1 MEGNRLLINIKRFF
15 VDLIDIKS
23 DANIEGT
30 IEGIKKDI
38 DFKGQNVW
46 ILFFSILIASIGLNT
61 NSIPVIIG
69 AMLIAPLMGPI
80 LGIGLSVGTNDYDTL
95 KRSIRAFLIM
105 TIIGLVTSW
114 IYFSFTPITKP
125 TDEIL
130 ARTSPTFLDA
140 MIALFGGFAGIVAGS
155 RREKSNVVP
164 GVAIATALM
173 PPLCTAGYGLAM
185 GNLDYFLGAGYLFV
199 LNSFLIT
206 LATYIGIEF
215 LEFPHATFVDKS
227 RARKVKGIIAF
238 FSIAVLIPSGF
249 ILYSVAMESLFTS
262 KAERFV
268 GNEIRYSGSEII
280 NQKIIY
286 NKDTSAIELFLMG
299 EIVPQ
304 SIIKTWEGQLPN
316 YDLEGAKLSVFQS
329 KDASEDIV
337 GKLSEKVRVGI
348 IEEIYDKQS
357 EQMKSKD
364 ERIEFLENELVHYK
378 KSEIPLE
385 QIVEEIKINNWNAK
399 RIDYAQSI
407 GTDFNRY
414 DTIPTFI
421 IEWDNKSDVDSDKLQ
436 QWLEV
441 RLKQDTVRII
451 NL

>member
-1 MEGNRLLINIKRFF
+1 MEGTRLWINIKRFF
-15 VDLIDIKS
+15 VNLIDIKS
-23 DANIEGT
+23 DANIDGT
-30 IEGIKKDI
+30 VEGIKKDI

-46 ILFFSILIASIGLNT
+46 ILICSILIASIGLNT

-105 TIIGLVTSW
+105 TGIGLVTSW

-125 TDEIL
+125 TAEIL

-140 MIALFGGFAGIVAGS
+140 MIALFGGIAGIVAGS

-199 LNSFLIT
+199 LNSFLIA
-206 LATYIGIEF
+206 LATYMGIEF
-215 LEFPHATFVDKS
+215 LGFPHATFVDK
-227 RARKVKGIIAF
+227 ARGRRVKAII
-238 FSIAVLIPSGF
+238 
-249 ILYSVAMESLFTS
+249 TS
-262 KAERFV
+262 KAERFI

-280 NQKIIY
+280 NQKINY
-286 NKDTSAIELFLMG
+286 SEDSTSIELFLMG
-299 EIVPQ
+299 EIVPK
-304 SIIKTWEGQLPN
+304 SIITTWKGQMPN
-316 YDLEGAKLSVFQS
+316 YDLEDAHLYVYQS
-329 KDASEDIV
+329 KDATEDIA
-337 GKLSEKVRVGI
+337 GKLSEKVRIGI
-348 IEEIYDKQS
+348 IEDIYDKQS
-357 EQMKSKD
+357 ERMKSKD
-364 ERIEFLENELVHYK
+364 ERIAFLEDELVHYK

-385 QIVEEIKINNWNAK
+385 QIIEEVKINNWNVE
-399 RIDYAQSI
+399 RIDFAQSI
-407 GTDFNRY
+407 GTDFFKY

-421 IEWDNKSDVDSDKLQ
+421 IDWEDETEYDSDKLQ
-436 QWLEV
+436 KWLQV
-441 RLKQDTVRII
+441 RLNEDSVRII